1 MGVGS
6 GAEGGTSWLAGGVFA
21 PEGYGLWGLPP
32 GGAVAVAG
40 GEVLHVAGAGA
51 TPAIGDALI
60 AELGLTLNA
69 VEGASDGW

>member
-1 MGVGS
+1 
-6 GAEGGTSWLAGGVFA
+6 
-21 PEGYGLWGLPP
+21 LWGLPP